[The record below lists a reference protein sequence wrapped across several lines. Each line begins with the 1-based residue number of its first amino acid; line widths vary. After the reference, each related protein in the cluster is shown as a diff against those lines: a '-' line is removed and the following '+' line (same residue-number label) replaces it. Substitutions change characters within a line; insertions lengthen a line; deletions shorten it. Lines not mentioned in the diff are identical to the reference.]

1 MEEIIVFLIVLCL
14 SALFDYF
21 RSSIKKKADSSCAN
35 GNVLPN
41 NYQRLANL
49 MSQFEESDK
58 ANKVDDEDETEFK
71 STFTSHRFH
80 FNFNHESEEIVEP
93 TMVETKP
100 TSDKPTNSP
109 IKANQPQPKPI
120 ATPTVVDT
128 ADTDREA
135 AEHYERWRQAIIYA
149 EIITPKFKS
158 E

>member
-1 MEEIIVFLIVLCL
+1 MEEIIVFLIVICL

-21 RSSIKKKADSSCAN
+21 KSAIKKKADSSRAN
-35 GNVLPN
+35 ENAQLN

-58 ANKVDDEDETEFK
+58 ANKVDNVDETEFK

-80 FNFNHESEEIVEP
+80 FNFNHESDEIVEP
-93 TMVETKP
+93 TLVETKP
-100 TSDKPTNSP
+100 SSDKPTNSS

-120 ATPTVVDT
+120 ATPTVDT
-128 ADTDREA
+128 SDRDREA

-149 EIITPKFKS
+149 EMITPKFKS

>member
-21 RSSIKKKADSSCAN
+21 KSSIKKKADSSRAN
-35 GNVLPN
+35 ESTQPN

-49 MSQFEESDK
+49 MSQFEESDN

-71 STFTSHRFH
+71 STFTAHRFH

-93 TMVETKP
+93 TLVETKP
-100 TSDKPTNSP
+100 TSDKTTNLL
-109 IKANQPQPKPI
+109 IKAHQSQPKPI
-120 ATPTVVDT
+120 ATPSVDT
-128 ADTDREA
+128 SDTDREA

-149 EIITPKFKS
+149 EMITPKFKS